1 MLSPKRTVIYLLL
14 CLIAI
19 VFNRQ
24 AETLKAALKSKL
36 FMCAKKVVCRKI
48 NFCFPFLTEI
58 EKNLVKLNYRLL
70 LNDYSKLLVLN
81 AVLSFLSKF

>member
-48 NFCFPFLTEI
+48 NFCFLF
-58 EKNLVKLNYRLL
+58 
-70 LNDYSKLLVLN
+70 
-81 AVLSFLSKF
+81 